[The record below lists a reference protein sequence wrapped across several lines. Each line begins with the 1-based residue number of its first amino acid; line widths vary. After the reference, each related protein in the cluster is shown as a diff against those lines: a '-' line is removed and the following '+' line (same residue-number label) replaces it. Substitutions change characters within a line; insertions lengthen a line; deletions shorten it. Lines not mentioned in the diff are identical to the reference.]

1 MTVERE
7 RDTTPGVT
15 LADVEAARER
25 IAGRIH
31 RTPLLSSHTLG
42 RQIGLGGPVWLKA
55 ESFQRT
61 GSFKARG
68 ALNKIETLSA
78 EEKARGVITV
88 SAGNHAQGVAWAAAS
103 AGVRATVVMA
113 EIASPT
119 KVAATR
125 EYGAEVI
132 LFGKDNIAAFAE
144 MDRLR
149 IERGLILVHPYDD
162 PQTIAGQGTIGLEI
176 LEDLPLLGQ
185 GAGAGRD
192 TVIVPIGGGGL
203 IAGVALAIKAQRPG
217 VRIIGVEPQGAAS
230 MHTALAA
237 GHVVPLTNI
246 QTVAD
251 GLTAPFAGVLNLAL
265 VRRYV
270 EEVVLLD
277 DEAILTGLRFL
288 LERAKLV
295 AEPAGAA
302 AVAALLGGA
311 VKVEPGAT
319 VVALVGGGNI
329 DLGRLKGYL

>member
-7 RDTTPGVT
+7 QDPMTEVT
-15 LADVEAARER
+15 FADVEAARER
-25 IAGRIH
+25 ITGRIH

-42 RQIGLGGPVWLKA
+42 RRIGLGGPVWLKA

-149 IERGLILVHPYDD
+149 IERGLTLVHPYDD

-203 IAGVALAIKAQRPG
+203 IAGIALAIKTQRPG
-217 VRIIGVEPQGAAS
+217 VRIIGVEPQGAPS
-230 MHTALAA
+230 MHTALEA

-265 VRRYV
+265 VRQYV

-302 AVAALLGGA
+302 AVAALLSGA
-311 VKVEPGAT
+311 VTVEPGAT
-319 VVALVGGGNI
+319 VVALIGGGNI
-329 DLGRLKGYL
+329 DLERLKGYL